1 MENDERLLGLVG
13 EGMKD
18 EESGKEYEK
27 RKMDERKVR
36 EVGAWKDCE

>member
-1 MENDERLLGLVG
+1 MENEERLLGLVG

-18 EESGKEYEK
+18 EESGKVYEK

-36 EVGAWKDCE
+36 EEAGA

>member
-27 RKMDERKVR
+27 RNMDERKVR